1 MIILII
7 LGFESIAPSVNFNGF
22 YKMNNCAIVFGGYGF
37 IGSFFANYLLE
48 NSCFE
53 KIIIYDHEEIKSKKS
68 EFRRKQFELPLK
80 ESIEF
85 IQGDVRNSI
94 SIPDIDSFKIQ
105 LIANFAAIHREPGH
119 EDREYFETNILGAE
133 NVCKFAERVGCQS
146 IIFTS
151 SISPYGVSEAV
162 KDEST
167 LPIPVTAYGS
177 SKLVAEKIHQIWQA
191 KDVNNRR
198 LVLVRPGVVFG
209 PGENGNVSRLIKA
222 VINRYFFFMGNETT
236 RKAGI
241 YVKELCN
248 AMWWVL
254 QEQKKNGETA
264 SLFNM
269 SMNPGPSIGEYVK
282 AVCMTQGIKC
292 YVLTVPYRALIG
304 VAYVIDALARP
315 LGIKHPFS
323 PVRIRKLVRS
333 NSIVPTYLVDH
344 GYQFQYSL
352 ESAFAD
358 WKKSCPEEWK

>member
-1 MIILII
+1 
-7 LGFESIAPSVNFNGF
+7 
-22 YKMNNCAIVFGGYGF
+22 MNNCIIFGGTGF
-37 IGSFFANYLLE
+37 IGSHFAKYLLT
-48 NSCFE
+48 N
-53 KIIIYDHEEIKSKKS
+53 EIV
-68 EFRRKQFELPLK
+68 EHVYLADIRPIQPFFGFDNDR
-80 ESIEF
+80 IEF
-85 IQGDVRNSI
+85 IEIDVRKGINKKLF
-94 SIPDIDSFKIQ
+94 PHQID
-105 LIANFAAIHREPGH
+105 LILNFAAIHREPGH
-119 EDREYFETNILGAE
+119 EDYEYFETNLLGAQ
-133 NVCKFAERVGCQS
+133 NVCKFADQMDCQN

-151 SISPYGVSEAV
+151 SISPYGVSESM

-198 LVLVRPGVVFG
+198 LVIVRPGVVFG
-209 PGENGNVSRLIKA
+209 PGERGNVSRLIKA
-222 VINRYFFFMGNETT
+222 VIHRYFFFNGNEST

-241 YVKELCN
+241 YVKDLCN

-254 QEQKKNGETA
+254 QEQKKNGETV

-282 AVCMTQGIKC
+282 AVCSTQGIKRF
-292 YVLTVPYRALIG
+292 VPTVPYKALMG

-333 NSIVPTYLVDH
+333 NNIIPTYLVDH

>member
-1 MIILII
+1 MKSAVI
-7 LGFESIAPSVNFNGF
+7 
-22 YKMNNCAIVFGGYGF
+22 FGGTGF
-37 IGSFFANYLLE
+37 IGVFFSQFLLAHGHAEKVYLIDTQPIELKF
-48 NSCFE
+48 SQ
-53 KIIIYDHEEIKSKKS
+53 
-68 EFRRKQFELPLK
+68 FRKMQVTQDVRIDCLV
-80 ESIEF
+80 
-85 IQGDVRNSI
+85 GDVRKPLDWLNI
-94 SIPDIDSFKIQ
+94 SEPVT
-105 LIANFAAIHREPGH
+105 LVANFAAIHREPGH
-119 EDREYFETNILGAE
+119 EDYEYFETNLLGGE
-133 NVCKFAERVGCQS
+133 NVCKFAERVGCQN

-151 SISPYGVSEAV
+151 SISPYGVSESI

-191 KDVNNRR
+191 KDMNNRR
-198 LVLVRPGVVFG
+198 LVIVRPGVVFG
-209 PGENGNVSRLIKA
+209 PGEGGNVSRLIKA
-222 VINRYFFFMGNETT
+222 VIHRYFFFMGNEST
-236 RKAGI
+236 RKAGV

-254 QEQKKNGETA
+254 QHQNKNGETV

-282 AVCMTQGIKC
+282 AVCKTQGIKR
-292 YVLTVPYRALIG
+292 YVPTVPYKALMA
-304 VAYVIDALARP
+304 VAYVIDALAKP

-333 NSIVPTYLVDH
+333 NNIIPTYLVEH

-352 ESAFAD
+352 DSAFAD

>member
-1 MIILII
+1 M
-7 LGFESIAPSVNFNGF
+7 
-22 YKMNNCAIVFGGYGF
+22 KNCAIIFGGSGF
-37 IGSFFANYLLE
+37 IGIFFVNYLFE
-48 NSCFE
+48 NSNFE
-53 KIIIYDHEEIKSKKS
+53 KIIIYDLEDIKSNKS
-68 EFRRKQFELPLK
+68 EFRRHQFELPLPRSV
-80 ESIEF
+80 EY
-85 IQGDVRNSI
+85 IQGDVRNNI
-94 SIPDIDSFKIQ
+94 SIPVIADYKIQ

-119 EDREYFETNILGAE
+119 ADREYFETNLLGAE
-133 NVCKFAERVGCQS
+133 NVCKFAEQIGCQN

-151 SISPYGVSEAV
+151 SISPYGVSESV

-177 SKLVAEKIHQIWQA
+177 SKLVAEKIHQIWQS
-191 KDVNNRR
+191 KDLHNRR
-198 LVLVRPGVVFG
+198 LVIVRPGVVFG
-209 PGENGNVSRLIKA
+209 PGEGGNVSRLIKA
-222 VINRYFFFMGNETT
+222 VIHRYFFFMGNEST
-236 RKAGI
+236 RKAGV

-254 QEQKKNGETA
+254 QEQKKNGDFV

-282 AVCMTQGIKC
+282 AVCKTHGIKR
-292 YVLTVPYRALIG
+292 YVPTVPYKALMA

-323 PVRIRKLVRS
+323 PVRIRKLLRS
-333 NSIVPTYLVDH
+333 NNIIPTYLIDH

-352 ESAFAD
+352 DSAFAD